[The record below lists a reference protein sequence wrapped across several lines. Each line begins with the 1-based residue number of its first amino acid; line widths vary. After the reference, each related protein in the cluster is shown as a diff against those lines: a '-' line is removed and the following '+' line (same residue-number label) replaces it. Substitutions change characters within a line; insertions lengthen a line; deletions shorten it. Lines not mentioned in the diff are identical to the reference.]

1 MKFACEVM
9 EAYLTSSLSSS
20 SFLFLFIYLFFVI
33 VSTYDVMFIFNDY
46 FLL

>member
-20 SFLFLFIYLFFVI
+20 FLFLFIYLFIVI